1 MAVKGRQTR
10 KPWASV
16 RWGERISSAQEQMQG
31 MLMLRSASCHG
42 GLAAE
47 MMARASS
54 GTGTLYRIGMRI
66 WHGIRVRERDTAHHF
81 KVGWAVVDRTAPSEQ
96 VVYREV
102 QRQVW
107 SAPK

>member
-16 RWGERISSAQEQMQG
+16 RWGGRISSANEQMEG
-31 MLMLRSASCHG
+31 MLMLRSSSWHG

-66 WHGIRVRERDTAHHF
+66 WHGIRVRERDIAHRF
-81 KVGWAVVDRTAPSEQ
+81 KVAWAVVDRNAPFE
-96 VVYREV
+96 
-102 QRQVW
+102 
-107 SAPK
+107 

>member
-16 RWGERISSAQEQMQG
+16 RWGGRISSAQEQMQG
-31 MLMLRSASCHG
+31 MLMLPSASCHG

-66 WHGIRVRERDTAHHF
+66 WHEIQVRERDPAHRR
-81 KVGWAVVDRTAPSEQ
+81 KDKWAVVDRNAP
-96 VVYREV
+96 YG
-102 QRQVW
+102 
-107 SAPK
+107 